1 MAGRSLSNAATGR
14 CPIRHLRGVSHLGM
28 SLEEI
33 LAGYPGSGD
42 LLIQFVLET
51 PNLRADAMASFI
63 R

>member
-1 MAGRSLSNAATGR
+1 
-14 CPIRHLRGVSHLGM
+14 M